1 MDYFV
6 IGSSTHARPAS
17 ERTLYCDGA
26 AVDFR
31 EGVDLELS
39 HWIPNRTPAHLKA
52 DTSTGIC
59 LGFARTG
66 DLARYDLAVNNH
78 VDVDGILS
86 IFAVVCPE
94 LALAHESILVGA
106 AWMGDFAL
114 WAEEPAQVLYQAL
127 TLEIEKGGDVYPRAI
142 ELTRQILAGT
152 IPPEIHPGREALARA
167 VTRIESGEVDRR
179 LHHERFVSYELPT
192 PENPRAFNAL
202 LDEDLARARA
212 RFDPER
218 VQLVST
224 LTPRGWL
231 HDLWY
236 PGYVWADVVSLWL
249 PEGRKGERF
258 ENARLTAALEELAA
272 RESAQG
278 EWRMTDRLSLFGTL
292 PGRGFPIVAS
302 FLDHGAPAPSTL
314 TPEIV
319 ASVLAPVFAG
329 S

>member
-17 ERTLYCDGA
+17 ERTIYCDGA
-26 AVDFR
+26 SGDFR

-39 HWIPNRTPAHLKA
+39 HWIPNRTPTELKA

-59 LGFARTG
+59 LRFARTPE
-66 DLARYDLAVNNH
+66 LARYDLAVNNH

-86 IFAVVCPE
+86 VFAIVHPE
-94 LALAHESILVGA
+94 LSLAHESTLVGA
-106 AWMGDFAL
+106 AEMGDFFL

-142 ELTRQILAGT
+142 ERTRQVLAGEV
-152 IPPEIHPGREALARA
+152 PPEVHGGLRALARA
-167 VTRIESGEVDRR
+167 VARIEGGEVERR
-179 LHHERFVSYELPT
+179 LLHERFVSYGLPS
-192 PENPRAFNAL
+192 PENPRELNAL

-212 RFDPER
+212 RLDPER

-224 LTPRGWL
+224 STPRGWF

-236 PGYVWADVVSLWL
+236 PGYAWADVVSLWL
-249 PEGRKGERF
+249 PEGRIEDDGFR
-258 ENARLTAALEELAA
+258 NGRLALSLDELAA
-272 RESAQG
+272 REGARG
-278 EWRMTDRLSLFGTL
+278 EWRLTDRLSLFGTL

-302 FLDHGAPAPSTL
+302 FMREGVPAPSTL
-314 TPEIV
+314 HPELV
-319 ASVLAPVFAG
+319 ASVLAPVFA
-329 S
+329 